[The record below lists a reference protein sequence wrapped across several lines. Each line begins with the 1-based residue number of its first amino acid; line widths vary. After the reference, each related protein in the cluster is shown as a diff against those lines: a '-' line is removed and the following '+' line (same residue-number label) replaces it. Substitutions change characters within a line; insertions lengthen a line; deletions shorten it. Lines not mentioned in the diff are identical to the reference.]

1 MGRFLRSG
9 SRAETRLPP
18 RLCGRAPAAAQ
29 PVERRFSREA
39 FPAGDPPHVGPAGAR
54 VRGRGSSGDVCPRPP
69 DIRAEDPLLPD
80 TKEGRGGTSTSLA
93 DRNGKH
99 PPFREAANQGDAP
112 MKLSQLAAAAVAFL
126 AGSASEAAQ
135 VWTAPAAVKVR
146 PQAQAPQG
154 AAAAATAVI
163 AAARNEFESFQV
175 VVTGPATGV
184 SMSLEGLGDGK
195 GHSISGR
202 DVTLYRE
209 ALINVPQQ
217 TGGDGAAG
225 VWPDALVPDVDPIV
239 GEKRNAFPFDV
250 PAGESRAVLVD
261 IHVPADAAAGAYQGT
276 LNVTGGAAAQV
287 PVTLTVW
294 DFAMPSTSSLRSAF
308 GMTWNGPCMGHGD
321 GGCSNYDAEQKLR
334 ARYLQAALDN
344 RISITIPVV
353 SSPIKQDGSGGWGD
367 YDAYAG
373 PFLDGTANTRLPGAK
388 LTAVQIEGDGTRTNV
403 VKAWSDHFKAKG
415 WTKALFN
422 YICDEPPL
430 TCQWSDING
439 RIASSRAADPDMP
452 TLVTTTSAE
461 AAAHGI
467 SGIDLFVP
475 VVNFMEDR
483 PGTGHAGSQ
492 RSKYGATVWWYQS
505 CMSFGC
511 SGVGPGYDYTG
522 GSGWPTYAIDSD
534 ATRNRAMEWMS
545 FSYDISGELYYETT
559 QAYFGGD
566 PWVNEINFGG
576 AGDGTLFYPGTT
588 NRIGGQTE
596 IPVESFRMKMIRD
609 GMEDYELLA
618 LAKQLG
624 LGDQAKQIAKGVY
637 PVTYQATTSPA
648 ALDSARGQLAQMILH
663 AMGKDA
669 PPQPPT
675 TGGGGVP
682 PIETES
688 TLPAGGCSSSGPQ
701 SAWLLLSFAGLLML
715 RRRRKA

>member
-1 MGRFLRSG
+1 
-9 SRAETRLPP
+9 
-18 RLCGRAPAAAQ
+18 
-29 PVERRFSREA
+29 
-39 FPAGDPPHVGPAGAR
+39 
-54 VRGRGSSGDVCPRPP
+54 
-69 DIRAEDPLLPD
+69 
-80 TKEGRGGTSTSLA
+80 
-93 DRNGKH
+93 
-99 PPFREAANQGDAP
+99 

-154 AAAAATAVI
+154 TAAATAVI

-202 DVTLYRE
+202 NVTLYRE

-261 IHVPADAAAGAYQGT
+261 IHVPADAAAGVYQGT

-294 DFAMPSTSSLRSAF
+294 DFALPSTASLRSAF

-373 PFLDGTANTRLPGAK
+373 PFLDGTANTRLSGAK
-388 LTAVQIEGDGTRTNV
+388 LTAVQIVGDGTRTNV
-403 VKAWSDHFKAKG
+403 VEAWSDHFKAKG

-422 YICDEPPL
+422 YICDEPPM
-430 TCQWSDING
+430 TCQWSDIDG
-439 RIASSRAADPDMP
+439 RIANSRAADPDLP

-511 SGVGPGYDYTG
+511 SGVGPGYDYSG

-559 QAYFGGD
+559 QAYFSGD
-566 PWVNEINFGG
+566 PWVNQINFGG
-576 AGDGTLFYPGTT
+576 AGDGTLFYPGTSGK
-588 NRIGGQTE
+588 IGGQTE

-618 LAKQLG
+618 MARQLG

-637 PVTYQATTSPA
+637 PTTYQSTTSPA
-648 ALDSARGQLAQMILH
+648 ALDSARSQLAQMILH
-663 AMGKDA
+663 AMGKDSSPA
-669 PPQPPT
+669 QET
-675 TGGGGVP
+675 TGETSSGSGGTGAVP
-682 PIETES
+682 PIGFEVGAF
-688 TLPAGGCSSSGPQ
+688 PGGGCSSSGPQ
-701 SAWLLLSFAGLLML
+701 SAWLVLPLFGLLFL
-715 RRRRKA
+715 RRRRSAE

>member
-1 MGRFLRSG
+1 
-9 SRAETRLPP
+9 
-18 RLCGRAPAAAQ
+18 
-29 PVERRFSREA
+29 
-39 FPAGDPPHVGPAGAR
+39 
-54 VRGRGSSGDVCPRPP
+54 
-69 DIRAEDPLLPD
+69 
-80 TKEGRGGTSTSLA
+80 
-93 DRNGKH
+93 
-99 PPFREAANQGDAP
+99 
-112 MKLSQLAAAAVAFL
+112 MKLSQLAAAAVVFL

-146 PQAQAPQG
+146 PQAKPPQG
-154 AAAAATAVI
+154 AVATAVI

-195 GHSISGR
+195 GNSISGR

-209 ALINVPQQ
+209 ALINVPTQ

-250 PAGESRAVLVD
+250 PAGESRTVLVD
-261 IHVPADAAAGAYQGT
+261 IHVPAGAPAGVYKGT
-276 LNVTGGAAAQV
+276 VNVTGGAAAQV

-294 DFAMPSTSSLRSAF
+294 DFAMPSTASLRSAF

-321 GGCSNYDAEQKLR
+321 GGCTNFDAEQKLR
-334 ARYLQAALDN
+334 ARYMQTALDN
-344 RISITIPVV
+344 RISITLPVL

-367 YDAYAG
+367 FDTYAG
-373 PFLDGTANTRLPGAK
+373 PLLDGTANTRLAGAK
-388 LTAVQIEGDGTRTNV
+388 LTAVQIVGDGTRTNV

-422 YICDEPPL
+422 YICDEPPM
-430 TCQWSDING
+430 TCKWTDING
-439 RIASSRAADPDMP
+439 RIANSRAGDPEMP
-452 TLVTTTSAE
+452 TLVTTTTAE
-461 AAAHGI
+461 AAANGI

-492 RSKYGATVWWYQS
+492 RSKYGANVWWYQS

-559 QAYFGGD
+559 QAYFSGD
-566 PWVNEINFGG
+566 PWVNQINFGG

-588 NRIGGQTE
+588 AKIGGQTE

-618 LAKQLG
+618 MAKQLG

-637 PVTYQATTSPA
+637 PTTYQSTTSPA
-648 ALDSARGQLAQMILH
+648 ALDSARAQLAQMILH
-663 AMGKDA
+663 AMGKDSP
-669 PPQPPT
+669 PPQET
-675 TGGGGVP
+675 TGETSPGTGAVP
-682 PIETES
+682 PIVSETAVF
-688 TLPAGGCSSSGPQ
+688 PGGGCSSSGPQ
-701 SAWLLLSFAGLLML
+701 SAWLLVPLFGLVLL
-715 RRRRKA
+715 RRRRSAA

>member
-1 MGRFLRSG
+1 
-9 SRAETRLPP
+9 
-18 RLCGRAPAAAQ
+18 
-29 PVERRFSREA
+29 
-39 FPAGDPPHVGPAGAR
+39 
-54 VRGRGSSGDVCPRPP
+54 
-69 DIRAEDPLLPD
+69 
-80 TKEGRGGTSTSLA
+80 
-93 DRNGKH
+93 
-99 PPFREAANQGDAP
+99 
-112 MKLSQLAAAAVAFL
+112 MKLSQIAAAAITFL

-146 PQAQAPQG
+146 PKAQPPQG
-154 AAAAATAVI
+154 ASATAVI
-163 AAARNEFESFQV
+163 AAAKNEFESFQV

-225 VWPDALVPDVDPIV
+225 IWPDALVPDVDPIA

-250 PAGESRAVLVD
+250 PAGESRTVFVD
-261 IHVPADAAAGAYQGT
+261 VHVPADAAPGTYQGT
-276 LNVTGGAAAQV
+276 LNVSGGASAQV

-294 DFAMPSTSSLRSAF
+294 DFAMPSTATLRSAF

-321 GGCSNYDAEQKLR
+321 GSCSNYNAEQKLR
-334 ARYLQAALDN
+334 AFYMQAALDN
-344 RISITIPVV
+344 RISITLPAL
-353 SSPIKQDGSGGWGD
+353 SSPIADDGSGGWGD
-367 YDAYAG
+367 YDTYAG
-373 PFLDGTANTRLPGAK
+373 PFLDGTANTRLAGAK
-388 LTAVQIEGDGTRTNV
+388 LTAVQIEGNGTRTAV
-403 VKAWSDHFKAKG
+403 VTAWSDHFKAKG
-415 WTKALFN
+415 WSKALFN
-422 YICDEPPL
+422 YICDEPPM
-430 TCQWSDING
+430 TCQWSDIDP
-439 RIASSRAADPDMP
+439 RIASSRAGDATIP
-452 TLVTTTSAE
+452 TLVTTTTDE
-461 AAAHGI
+461 ASHNGV

-475 VVNFMEDR
+475 VVNYMEDR
-483 PGTGHAGSQ
+483 PGTAHAGSQ
-492 RSKYGATVWWYQS
+492 RAKYGSTVWWYQS

-522 GSGWPTYAIDSD
+522 GSGWPTYAIDAD

-559 QAYFGGD
+559 QAYFSGD
-566 PWVNEINFGG
+566 PWTNQENFGG
-576 AGDGTLFYPGTT
+576 AGDGDLFYPGTT

-618 LAKQLG
+618 MAKQLG

-637 PVTYQATTSPA
+637 PVTYESTSSPA
-648 ALDSARGQLAQMILH
+648 ALDAARSQLAQLILH

-669 PPQPPT
+669 PPPQQT
-675 TGGGGVP
+675 TGEQGGPVSSAGVIP
-682 PIETES
+682 PIDGEAS
-688 TLPAGGCSSSGPQ
+688 FPAGGCSSSGPQ
-701 SAWLLLSFAGLLML
+701 SAWLLLPFAGLLLL

>member
-1 MGRFLRSG
+1 
-9 SRAETRLPP
+9 
-18 RLCGRAPAAAQ
+18 
-29 PVERRFSREA
+29 
-39 FPAGDPPHVGPAGAR
+39 
-54 VRGRGSSGDVCPRPP
+54 
-69 DIRAEDPLLPD
+69 
-80 TKEGRGGTSTSLA
+80 
-93 DRNGKH
+93 
-99 PPFREAANQGDAP
+99 
-112 MKLSQLAAAAVAFL
+112 MKLSQLAAAAVVFL

-154 AAAAATAVI
+154 AAANAVI

-195 GHSISGR
+195 GNSISGR

-209 ALINVPQQ
+209 ALINVPIQ

-225 VWPDALVPDVDPIV
+225 IWPDALVPDVDPIA

-261 IHVPADAAAGAYQGT
+261 VHVPAGAPAGVYNGT

-294 DFAMPSTSSLRSAF
+294 DFAIPSTASLRSAF

-344 RISITIPVV
+344 RISITLPVV
-353 SSPIKQDGSGGWGD
+353 SSPIKQDGSGGWAD
-367 YDAYAG
+367 YDTYAG
-373 PFLDGTANTRLPGAK
+373 PFLDGTANTRLAGAK
-388 LTAVQIEGDGTRTNV
+388 LTAVQIEGDGTRTV
-403 VKAWSDHFKAKG
+403 VAKAWSDHFKAKG

-422 YICDEPPL
+422 YICDEPPM

-439 RIASSRAADPDMP
+439 RIANSRAADPDMP
-452 TLVTTTSAE
+452 TLVTTTTAE
-461 AAAHGI
+461 AAANNI
-467 SGIDLFVP
+467 SGIDLYVP

-545 FSYDISGELYYETT
+545 FSYDMSGELYYETT
-559 QAYFGGD
+559 QAYFSGD
-566 PWVNEINFGG
+566 PWVNQVNFGG
-576 AGDGTLFYPGTT
+576 AGDGTLFYPGTSAK
-588 NRIGGQTE
+588 IGGQTE

-618 LAKQLG
+618 MARQLG

-637 PVTYQATTSPA
+637 PKTYQSTSSPA
-648 ALDSARGQLAQMILH
+648 ALDSARSQLAQLILH
-663 AMGKDA
+663 AMGKDSGPA
-669 PPQPPT
+669 QQT
-675 TGGGGVP
+675 TGETSSGAGAVP
-682 PIETES
+682 PIVSAGATF
-688 TLPAGGCSSSGPQ
+688 PAGGCSSSGPQ
-701 SAWLLLSFAGLLML
+701 SAWLLLPLAGLLFL
-715 RRRRKA
+715 RRRRTAV

>member
-1 MGRFLRSG
+1 
-9 SRAETRLPP
+9 
-18 RLCGRAPAAAQ
+18 
-29 PVERRFSREA
+29 
-39 FPAGDPPHVGPAGAR
+39 
-54 VRGRGSSGDVCPRPP
+54 
-69 DIRAEDPLLPD
+69 
-80 TKEGRGGTSTSLA
+80 
-93 DRNGKH
+93 
-99 PPFREAANQGDAP
+99 

-154 AAAAATAVI
+154 TAAATAVI

-294 DFAMPSTSSLRSAF
+294 DFAMPSTASLRSAF

-334 ARYLQAALDN
+334 TRYMQAALDN
-344 RISITIPVV
+344 RISITLPVV

-373 PFLDGTANTRLPGAK
+373 PFLDGTANTRLSGAK
-388 LTAVQIEGDGTRTNV
+388 LTAVQIEGDGTRTAV

-467 SGIDLFVP
+467 SGIDLLVP
-475 VVNFMEDR
+475 VVNFMQDR

-559 QAYFGGD
+559 QAYFSGD
-566 PWVNEINFGG
+566 PWVNQS
-576 AGDGTLFYPGTT
+576 
-588 NRIGGQTE
+588 GQTE

-618 LAKQLG
+618 MARQLG

-637 PVTYQATTSPA
+637 PATYQSTTSPA
-648 ALDSARGQLAQMILH
+648 ALDAARSQLAQMILH
-663 AMGKDA
+663 AMGKDSTPA
-669 PPQPPT
+669 EPT
-675 TGGGGVP
+675 TGETTPGAGAGAGVGAVP
-682 PIETES
+682 PIGTQEDVF
-688 TLPAGGCSSSGPQ
+688 PAGGCSSSGPQ
-701 SAWLLLSFAGLLML
+701 SAWLLVPLFGLALL
-715 RRRRKA
+715 RRRRSAA